1 MLQFPKLINSTI
13 FWISQNKWL
22 LFTFIVSLIL
32 YFLPSPQGLS
42 LSGYRIL
49 IIVFIA
55 ISLIISE
62 SIPLPGIA
70 FIIITLEVYFGIGDA
85 NSIAQS
91 FMNDA
96 VFFVMGSLMLAVAIV
111 RQGWDKRIALGIIWL
126 TGNKTHNVAFGFAAI
141 SAVLTAFVGEH
152 TVAAIMLPIALT
164 LVRYTSKD
172 IKKVTRLA
180 AYLLFSIAYGSLIGS
195 VGTPSGGG
203 RNVILIH
210 YWQEFGMPEIS
221 YLEWMKYAFPLIII
235 QIPILSWI
243 LRKNFTPE
251 YSKLDTG
258 IRRLKAQVTK
268 SDTITS
274 QKVMALI
281 IFFFVFLG
289 WVIFSESIGLGIIA
303 LTGVVLYLITGL
315 VTWNDLHKHVN
326 WGVILLFGS
335 TISMGTQI
343 NNTGAA
349 AWLANNLI
357 NLVGNLLSSVPIVT
371 DTIVVLLTTFLANVL
386 SSSATVAVL
395 GPITL
400 NLPGDPI
407 HIGLVMAFASAFG
420 FFTAVAAPAC
430 TIIYASG
437 LVKAKDFLKVGWK
450 IGVASMIIL
459 IIYAST
465 YMLLFKF

>member
-22 LFTFIVSLIL
+22 LFTFIVSLVL
-32 YFLPSPQGLS
+32 YFLPSPEGLS
-42 LSGYRIL
+42 ISGYRIL

-141 SAVLTAFVGEH
+141 SALLTAFVGEH

-221 YLEWMKYAFPLIII
+221 YLEWMKYAYPLIFV

-258 IRRLKAQVTK
+258 IRRLKTQVTK
-268 SDTITS
+268 SDTITP
-274 QKVMALI
+274 QKITALV
-281 IFFFVFLG
+281 IFFLVFLG
-289 WVIFSESIGLGIIA
+289 WIIFSESIGLGIIA
-303 LTGVVLYLITGL
+303 LTGVVLYLVTGL

-357 NLVGNLLSSVPIVT
+357 IFAGDLLSTVPIIT

-437 LVKAKDFLKVGWK
+437 LVKAKDF
-450 IGVASMIIL
+450 
-459 IIYAST
+459 
-465 YMLLFKF
+465 

>member
-1 MLQFPKLINSTI
+1 
-13 FWISQNKWL
+13 QNKWL

-32 YFLPSPQGLS
+32 YFLPSPDGLS

-62 SIPLPGIA
+62 AIPLPGIA
-70 FIIITLEVYFGIGDA
+70 FVIITLEVYFGIGDA
-85 NSIAQS
+85 NSIARS

-96 VFFVMGSLMLAVAIV
+96 VFFIMGSLMLAVAIV

-126 TGNKTHNVAFGFAAI
+126 TGNKTHYVAFGFAAI
-141 SAVLTAFVGEH
+141 SAILASFVGEH
-152 TVAAIMLPIALT
+152 TVAAIMLPIALS
-164 LVRYTSKD
+164 LIRFTSKD

-221 YLEWMKYAFPLIII
+221 YLEWMKFAYPIIFI

-243 LRKNFTPE
+243 LWKTFPPE

-258 IRRLKAQVTK
+258 VRRLKAQVAK
-268 SDTITS
+268 SDTITF

-315 VTWNDLHKHVN
+315 VSWDDLHKHVN
-326 WGVILLFGS
+326 WGVILLFGA
-335 TISMGTQI
+335 TISMGSQI

-349 AWLANNLI
+349 IWLANNVIDLGGE
-357 NLVGNLLSSVPIVT
+357 LMSSFPILT
-371 DTIVVLLTTFLANVL
+371 DGIVVLLTTLLANIL

-407 HIGLVMAFASAFG
+407 HIGLIMAMSSAFG
-420 FFTAVAAPAC
+420 YFTAVAAPAC

-450 IGVASMIIL
+450 IGAASIVIL
-459 IIYAST
+459 IIYANT
-465 YMLLFKF
+465 YWTIIN

>member
-1 MLQFPKLINSTI
+1 MQYSRQLNTTI
-13 FWISQNKWL
+13 YWLTQKRWL
-22 LFTFIVSLIL
+22 LFTVIIAVIL
-32 YFLPSPQGLS
+32 FFLPSPEGLS

-62 SIPLPGIA
+62 AITLPGIA
-70 FIIITLEVYFGIGDA
+70 FIIIILEVYFGIGDA
-85 NSIAQS
+85 NSIARS

-96 VFFVMGSLMLAVAIV
+96 VFFIMGSLMLAVAIV
-111 RQGWDKRIALGIIWL
+111 RQGWDKRIALGIIKL
-126 TGNKTHNVAFGFAAI
+126 TGNKTHRVAFGFAAL
-141 SAVLTAFVGEH
+141 SAILASFVGEH

-164 LVRYTSKD
+164 LIKFTSTD
-172 IKKVTRLA
+172 LKKVTKLS

-210 YWQEFGMPEIS
+210 YWQEFGMPQIS
-221 YLEWMKYAFPLIII
+221 YLAWMKFAYPIIFI

-243 LRKNFTPE
+243 LWKTFPPE

-258 IRRLKAQVTK
+258 VRRLKAQVAK
-268 SDTITS
+268 SDTITP
-274 QKVMALI
+274 QKISALI
-281 IFFFVFLG
+281 IFFMVFLG
-289 WVIFSESIGLGIIA
+289 WILFSESIGLGIIA

-315 VTWNDLHKHVN
+315 VSWDDLHKHVN
-326 WGVILLFGS
+326 WGVILLFGA
-335 TISMGTQI
+335 TISMGSQI

-349 AWLANNLI
+349 VWLANNVIELGGE
-357 NLVGNLLSSVPIVT
+357 LMTSFPILT
-371 DTIVVLLTTFLANVL
+371 DGIVIMLTTLLANIL

-407 HIGLVMAFASAFG
+407 HIGLIMAMSSAFG
-420 FFTAVAAPAC
+420 YFTAVAAPAC

-450 IGVASMIIL
+450 MGLVSIIIL
-459 IIYAST
+459 VIYANT
-465 YMLLFKF
+465 YWVFIN

>member
-1 MLQFPKLINSTI
+1 MRYPKLVNTI
-13 FWISQNKWL
+13 IYSLTQRRWL
-22 LFTFIVSLIL
+22 LFALVVGTIL
-32 YFLPSPQGLS
+32 YIIPPPTGLS
-42 LSGYRIL
+42 LSGYRVL

-55 ISLIISE
+55 LTLIITE
-62 SIPLPGIA
+62 VIPLPGIA
-70 FIIITLEVYFGIGDA
+70 FIIIILEVYFGIGDA
-85 NSIAQS
+85 NSIARS

-111 RQGWDKRIALGIIWL
+111 KQGWDKRIALGIILL

-141 SAVLTAFVGEH
+141 SAILTAFVGEH

-164 LVRYTSKD
+164 LVRFTSKD

-221 YLEWMKYAFPLIII
+221 YLGWMKYAYPLILI

-251 YSKLDTG
+251 FSKLDTG
-258 IRRLKAQVTK
+258 IRRLKTQVAK

-274 QKVMALI
+274 QKVLALI

-303 LTGVVLYLITGL
+303 LTGVVLYLVTGL

-326 WGVILLFGS
+326 WGVILLFGA

-357 NLVGNLLSSVPIVT
+357 IFAGDLLSTVPIIT

-420 FFTAVAAPAC
+420 YFTAVAAPAC

-459 IIYAST
+459 IIYANT

>member
-1 MLQFPKLINSTI
+1 MQFAKHLNSTI
-13 FWISQNKWL
+13 YWL
-22 LFTFIVSLIL
+22 TQKRWLFFAFIVATIL
-32 YFLPSPQGLS
+32 YLLPPPTGLS

-55 ISLIISE
+55 LTLIITE
-62 SIPLPGIA
+62 VIPLPGIA
-70 FIIITLEVYFGIGDA
+70 FIIIILEVYFGIGDA
-85 NSIAQS
+85 NSIARS

-126 TGNKTHNVAFGFAAI
+126 TGNKTHRVAFGFAAI
-141 SAVLTAFVGEH
+141 SALLTAFVGEH

-172 IKKVTRLA
+172 IRKVTRLA

-195 VGTPSGGG
+195 IGTPSGGG
-203 RNVILIH
+203 RNVILIN
-210 YWQEFGMPEIS
+210 YWREFGMHEIS

-251 YSKLDTG
+251 YSILDTG
-258 IRRLKAQVTK
+258 IRRLKTQVTK
-268 SDTITS
+268 SDTITP
-274 QKVMALI
+274 QKVTALI
-281 IFFFVFLG
+281 IFFLVFLG

-303 LTGVVLYLITGL
+303 LTGVVLYLITGV

-357 NLVGNLLSSVPIVT
+357 NFVGELLSSVPIVT

-437 LVKAKDFLKVGWK
+437 LVKAKDFLKVGWQ
-450 IGVASMIIL
+450 IGVISIIML
-459 IIYAST
+459 TIYANT
-465 YMLLFKF
+465 YMLLFNL